1 MPKLK
6 TNRSARKRLKR
17 TAKGGIKRRRASH
30 SHLLTGKTSK
40 RKRKLS
46 KSTLVSNPN
55 KRKVKRLL
63 PYL

>member
-17 TAKGGIKRRRASH
+17 TGKGKLKRRRACH

-40 RKRKLS
+40 RKRQLS
-46 KSTLVSNPN
+46 RPTMVGSSD
-55 KRKVKRLL
+55 KRRLERLL
-63 PYL
+63 PYA